1 MFFSVHHNER
11 VSQYDGDLKP
21 IYHSSSALRKEV
33 VMGTEKEGLSTAE
46 SLRSTR
52 TYGQVRCH
60 NPSCMGRLAP
70 KSGEPTVK
78 CPVCHMEWRVAWVK
92 DGFPRIR
99 GPVWDVN
106 KKLADEEF
114 ERKMKEVKKD
124 GPK

>member
-1 MFFSVHHNER
+1 MVFSVHHHEH
-11 VSQYDGDLKP
+11 VAQYDGDLKP
-21 IYHSSSALRKEV
+21 IYHSFSALRKEV

-60 NPSCMGRLAP
+60 NPSCMGRLQP
-70 KSGEPTVK
+70 KPGEPTVK

-106 KKLADEEF
+106 KRLADEEF

>member
-1 MFFSVHHNER
+1 
-11 VSQYDGDLKP
+11 LKF
-21 IYHSSSALRKEV
+21 IYYSSSALRKEAI
-33 VMGTEKEGLSTAE
+33 MGTEKEGLSTAE
-46 SLRSTR
+46 SLRKTR

-60 NPSCMGRLAP
+60 NPSCMGRLQP

-78 CPVCHMEWRVAWVK
+78 CPTCGMEYRVAWVK

-106 KKLADEEF
+106 KRLADEEF

>member
-1 MFFSVHHNER
+1 MAS
-11 VSQYDGDLKP
+11 
-21 IYHSSSALRKEV
+21 
-33 VMGTEKEGLSTAE
+33 EKEGLSTAE
-46 SLRSTR
+46 SLRKTR

-60 NPSCMGRLAP
+60 NPSCMGRLTP
-70 KSGEPTVK
+70 KRGEPTVK
-78 CPVCHMEWRVAWVK
+78 CPVCSMEWRIAWVK

-106 KKLADEEF
+106 KRLADDAF

>member
-1 MFFSVHHNER
+1 MAS
-11 VSQYDGDLKP
+11 D
-21 IYHSSSALRKEV
+21 
-33 VMGTEKEGLSTAE
+33 KEGLSTAE
-46 SLRSTR
+46 SLRKTR

-60 NPSCMGRLAP
+60 NPSCMGRITP
-70 KSGEPTVK
+70 KPGEPTVK
-78 CPVCHMEWRVAWVK
+78 CSVCNMEWRIAWVK

-106 KKLADEEF
+106 KRLADEAF

>member
-60 NPSCMGRLAP
+60 NPSCMGRLQP

-106 KKLADEEF
+106 QRIAEEAF
-114 ERKMKEVKKD
+114 ERKKKEEK
-124 GPK
+124 